1 MIEFWYVKQDI
12 KPLLNIKIMMVM
24 IITMQKF
31 MITTNGP
38 KSLALLDTTN
48 LHKVS
53 CKKPILYN

>member
-31 MITTNGP
+31 TNGP
-38 KSLALLDTTN
+38 KSLALLDTTD

-53 CKKPILYN
+53 CKKTILYN